1 MIYSIKNIII
11 NKESYNKIYK
21 NLMIY
26 KLVLIPFFII
36 NFILWFLLIS
46 AMLNPF
52 LFLSEFILI
61 PLSIGFTYIIL
72 LTTSIPILTT
82 LLSQQM
88 KKEINLKDNK
98 YKIIS
103 LFIFC
108 LDVIGSILIYNK
120 QRIKEVK

>member
-1 MIYSIKNIII
+1 
-11 NKESYNKIYK
+11 
-21 NLMIY
+21 
-26 KLVLIPFFII
+26 
-36 NFILWFLLIS
+36 
-46 AMLNPF
+46 MLNPF